1 MSLFEV
7 IPANLFSVFNSKNKN
22 IYVSSLFLLRQ
33 AFKQELVIEK
43 EKLIQQLSSVLS
55 NELLSIDIDEEEPF
69 NDGKKLNKD
78 ALSLSRFMVKRL
90 CETGWIEIE
99 YGVDTS
105 FKEYIALAPYSI
117 KIINTLYAIFK
128 EDEEGYNTHMYAI
141 YSNLFQA
148 DTDRKDFMYTAL
160 LNAYDRTNELEN
172 DLKSLYHNIR
182 RKFNKLS
189 FLNSVNEVLV
199 DHFDNY
205 QKRIINQIYMP
216 LKTKDSLNR
225 FKGNIV
231 QILLRWLR
239 HTESIEEIEKQAFNF
254 QKFNSLEEARED
266 VITKIY
272 FIVDKLNE
280 LEEMIDRID
289 EKNTN
294 YVSATTEK
302 MKALLNNDKSIKA
315 KMAKLMDKLADT
327 LVDNTQDELL
337 ENFYERLPLY
347 ASSYL
352 GEGSLFVRSYT
363 SPLMINSDP
372 LELDDAVY
380 DHIDDMA
387 SSFIENMNNTY
398 SHKNVVE
405 YVETKILN
413 NKNELNSNQIKI
425 NSDEDLILTIHS
437 MLKGWDKN
445 IFYKIDLQEGNVDTS
460 GYSIPKMT
468 YLRRRKL

>member
-1 MSLFEV
+1 MGLFEV
-7 IPANLFSVFNSKNKN
+7 LPANLFSVFNSKNKD

-43 EKLIQQLSSVLS
+43 EKLTQQLSSVLS
-55 NELLSIDIDEEEPF
+55 NELMNIDIDEEEQF
-69 NDGKKLNKD
+69 NDGKKLSRD
-78 ALSLSRFMVKRL
+78 AMSLSRFIVKRL

-105 FKEYIALAPYSI
+105 FKEYIALAPFSI

-128 EDEEGYNTHMYAI
+128 EDEQGYNTHMYAI

-182 RKFNKLS
+182 RKYNKLS

-205 QKRIINQIYMP
+205 QKRIITQIYMP

-225 FKGNIV
+225 FKGSIV
-231 QILLRWLR
+231 QILLKWLR
-239 HTESIEEIEKQAFNF
+239 HNESIEEIEKQAFNF
-254 QKFNSLEEARED
+254 QRFNSLDEARED

-315 KMAKLMDKLADT
+315 KMSKLMDKLADS

-337 ENFYERLPLY
+337 ENFYEHLPVQTT
-347 ASSYL
+347 SYL
-352 GEGSLFVRSYT
+352 SESSLFVRSYT
-363 SPLMINSDP
+363 SPLLSSEP
-372 LELDDAVY
+372 LELDDTSY
-380 DHIDDMA
+380 DYIDDMA

-398 SHKNVVE
+398 SHKNVIE
-405 YVETKILN
+405 YVENRVLN
-413 NKNELNSNQIKI
+413 NKNELESSQLKI

-445 IFYKIDLQEGNVDTS
+445 IFYKIDLHEGNVGTS
-460 GYSIPKMT
+460 GYNIPKMT

>member
-1 MSLFEV
+1 MELFEI
-7 IPANLFSVFNSKNKN
+7 IPSNLFSVFNSKNKN
-22 IYVSSLFLLRQ
+22 VYVSSLFLLRQ
-33 AFKQELVIEK
+33 AFKQELIIEK
-43 EKLIQQLSSVLS
+43 EKLIQQLSTVLS
-55 NELLSIDIDEEEPF
+55 NELMALDLEEEESF
-69 NDGKKLNKD
+69 NDGKKLSRD
-78 ALSLSRFMVKRL
+78 ALSLSRFLIKRL
-90 CETGWIEIE
+90 SETGWIEIE

-105 FKEYIALAPYSI
+105 FKEYIELAPYSI
-117 KIINTLYAIFK
+117 KIINALYAIMK
-128 EDEEGYNTHMYAI
+128 EDEEGYNTHMYSI
-141 YSNLFQA
+141 YSNLVQA
-148 DTDRKDFMYTAL
+148 DVERKDFMYTAL

-205 QKRIINQIYMP
+205 QKKIITQIYMP

-225 FKGNIV
+225 FKGSIV

-239 HTESIEEIEKQAFNF
+239 HPERIGEIERQAFGSE
-254 QKFNSLEEARED
+254 KFNTIEDARED

-280 LEEMIDRID
+280 LEEMIDKID

-315 KMAKLMDKLADT
+315 KMAKILDKLSET
-327 LVDNTQDELL
+327 NL
-337 ENFYERLPLY
+337 EEENNQFLEPFYENI
-347 ASSYL
+347 YL
-352 GEGSLFVRSYT
+352 QRAAYLSESSLFVRSYT
-363 SPLMINSDP
+363 SPLLSSEP
-372 LELDDAVY
+372 LELDDTVY

-398 SHKNVVE
+398 SHKNVIDFVE
-405 YVETKILN
+405 NRILN
-413 NKNELNSNQIKI
+413 NRNELESSQLKLY
-425 NSDEDLILTIHS
+425 SPEDLILTIHS

-445 IFYKIDLQEGNVDTS
+445 IFYKIELAEGNVGTS
-460 GYSIPKMT
+460 GYKIPKMT

>member
-1 MSLFEV
+1 MGLFEV
-7 IPANLFSVFNSKNKN
+7 LPANLFSVFNSKNKN
-22 IYVSSLFLLRQ
+22 TYVSALFLLRQ

-43 EKLIQQLSSVLS
+43 EKLIQQLSSVLA
-55 NELLSIDIDEEEPF
+55 NELKEIDIEEEEFF
-69 NDGKKLNKD
+69 NDGKKLNRD
-78 ALSLSRFMVKRL
+78 AMSLSRFMVKRL
-90 CETGWIEIE
+90 TETGWIEIE

-128 EDEEGYNTHMYAI
+128 EDEQGYNTHMYAI
-141 YSNLFQA
+141 YSNLIQA

-182 RKFNKLS
+182 RKYNKLS

-205 QKRIINQIYMP
+205 QKRIITQIYMP

-231 QILLRWLR
+231 EILLKWLR
-239 HTESIEEIEKQAFNF
+239 RKDAIEEIEKQAFNF
-254 QKFNSLEEARED
+254 QKFNSLDEARED

-280 LEEMIDRID
+280 LEEMVDRID

-315 KMAKLMDKLADT
+315 KMSKLMDKLADS
-327 LVDNTQDELL
+327 LVDETQDELL
-337 ENFYERLPLY
+337 ENFYEHLPIQTS
-347 ASSYL
+347 AYL
-352 GEGSLFVRSYT
+352 SESSLFVRSYT
-363 SPLMINSDP
+363 SPFISSEP

-405 YVETKILN
+405 YVENRILN
-413 NKNELNSNQIKI
+413 NKNEFESGQFKLHSP
-425 NSDEDLILTIHS
+425 EDLILTIHS

-445 IFYKIDLQEGNVDTS
+445 IFYKIDLQEGTVGTS
-460 GYSIPKMT
+460 GYKIPKMT

>member
-7 IPANLFSVFNSKNKN
+7 IPTNLFSIFNSKNKN
-22 IYVSSLFLLRQ
+22 IYVSSLFVLRQ

-43 EKLIQQLSSVLS
+43 DKLIQQLSSVLS
-55 NELLSIDIDEEEPF
+55 TELLSLDIDEEEAF

-78 ALSLSRFMVKRL
+78 AMSLSRFMVKRL
-90 CETGWIEIE
+90 CETGWVEIE

-117 KIINTLYAIFK
+117 KIINTLYAIIK

-148 DTDRKDFMYTAL
+148 DTERKDFMYTAL

-205 QKRIINQIYMP
+205 QKRIINQIYLP

-225 FKGNIV
+225 FKGSIT

-239 HTESIEEIEKQAFNF
+239 HNESIQEIEKQAFNF
-254 QKFNSLEEARED
+254 QKFNSLDEARED

-289 EKNTN
+289 LKNTN

-315 KMAKLMDKLADT
+315 KMSKLMDKLADT
-327 LVDNTQDELL
+327 LTDNTQDDLL
-337 ENFYERLPLY
+337 ENFYPELTLQTS
-347 ASSYL
+347 AYL

-363 SPLMINSDP
+363 SPLMSSDP
-372 LELDDAVY
+372 LELDDTVY

-387 SSFIENMNNTY
+387 SNFIENMNNTY

-405 YVETKILN
+405 YVETKLLN

-425 NSDEDLILTIHS
+425 ESDEDLILTIHS

-445 IFYKIDLQEGNVDTS
+445 IFYKIDLQEGNVNTH
-460 GYSIPKMT
+460 GYNIPKMT

>member
-1 MSLFEV
+1 MALFEV
-7 IPANLFSVFNSKNKN
+7 IPANLFSIFNSKNKD

-33 AFKQELVIEK
+33 SFKQELVIEK
-43 EKLIQQLSSVLS
+43 ENLIHQLSSVLS
-55 NELLSIDIDEEEPF
+55 TELLSIDIDEEEPF

-78 ALSLSRFMVKRL
+78 AMSLARFMVKRL

-128 EDEEGYNTHMYAI
+128 EDEQGYNTHMYAI

-172 DLKSLYHNIR
+172 DLKTLYHNIR
-182 RKFNKLS
+182 RKYNKLS

-205 QKRIINQIYMP
+205 QKKIINQIYMP
-216 LKTKDSLNR
+216 IKTKDSITR
-225 FKGNIV
+225 FKGSII
-231 QILLRWLR
+231 QILLKWLR
-239 HTESIEEIEKQAFNF
+239 QKDNLDEIEKQAFNF
-254 QKFNSLEEARED
+254 QKFNTLDEARDD

-280 LEEMIDRID
+280 LEDMIDRID

-315 KMAKLMDKLADT
+315 KMSKLMDKLADA
-327 LVDNTQDELL
+327 VSENKEDELL
-337 ENFYERLPLY
+337 VSFNENLFLQKS
-347 ASSYL
+347 AYL
-352 GEGSLFVRSYT
+352 AEDSLFVRSYT
-363 SPLMINSDP
+363 SPLMSSEP
-372 LELDDAVY
+372 LELDDGNY
-380 DHIDDMA
+380 GHIDDMA
-387 SSFIENMNNTY
+387 SDFIENMNNTY
-398 SHKNVVE
+398 SHKNIIE
-405 YVETKILN
+405 YVENRILN
-413 NKNELNSNQIKI
+413 NKNELDSAQLKI

-437 MLKGWDKN
+437 MLRGWDKN
-445 IFYKIDLQEGNVDTS
+445 IFYKIELHDGNAHTS
-460 GYSIPKMT
+460 GYSIPNMT

>member
-1 MSLFEV
+1 MGLFEV
-7 IPANLFSVFNSKNKN
+7 VPSNLFSIFNSKSKDV
-22 IYVSSLFLLRQ
+22 YVSSLFVLRQ

-43 EKLIQQLSSVLS
+43 DKLIQQISTVLS
-55 NELLSIDIDEEEPF
+55 NEILTLDIEEEEVF

-78 ALSLSRFMVKRL
+78 ATSLSRFVVKRL
-90 CETGWIEIE
+90 CETGWIETE

-117 KIINTLYAIFK
+117 KIINTLYAILK
-128 EDEEGYNTHMYAI
+128 EDEQGYNTHMYSI
-141 YSNLFQA
+141 YSNLIQA
-148 DTDRKDFMYTAL
+148 DNERRDFMYTAL

-182 RKFNKLS
+182 RKFNKLG
-189 FLNSVNEVLV
+189 FLNTVNEVLV

-225 FKGNIV
+225 FKGSIV
-231 QILLRWLR
+231 EILLKWLR
-239 HTESIEEIEKQAFNF
+239 KTDSVEELEKQAFNF
-254 QKFNSLEEARED
+254 HKFNSLDEAKED

-280 LEEMIDRID
+280 LEEMVDRIY

-315 KMAKLMDKLADT
+315 KMSKLIDKLADT
-327 LVDNTQDELL
+327 TNETEQDELL
-337 ENFYERLPLY
+337 ESFYEHLPLQR
-347 ASSYL
+347 SGYL
-352 GEGSLFVRSYT
+352 SESSLFVRSYT
-363 SPLMINSDP
+363 APMLSSEP
-372 LELDDAVY
+372 LELDDGNF
-380 DHIDDMA
+380 DHIDDIA

-405 YVETKILN
+405 YVETRVLN
-413 NKNELNSNQIKI
+413 NKNELDSSQLKL

-445 IFYKIDLQEGNVDTS
+445 IFYKIELQEGTVPTS
-460 GYSIPKMT
+460 GYNIPKMT

>member
-1 MSLFEV
+1 MGLFEV
-7 IPANLFSVFNSKNKN
+7 IPSNLFSVFNSQSKDV
-22 IYVSSLFLLRQ
+22 YVSSLFLLRQ

-43 EKLIQQLSSVLS
+43 DKLVQQLSTVLS
-55 NELLSIDIDEEEPF
+55 KEIMSIDIEEAESF
-69 NDGKKLNKD
+69 NDGKKLNRD
-78 ALSLSRFMVKRL
+78 TLSLARFIVKRL

-99 YGVDTS
+99 YGNDTS

-117 KIINTLYAIFK
+117 KIINTLYSILK
-128 EDEEGYNTHMYAI
+128 DDEQGYNTHMYAI
-141 YSNLFQA
+141 YSNLVQA
-148 DTDRKDFMYTAL
+148 NTDRQDFMYTAL
-160 LNAYDRTNELEN
+160 LNAFDRTNELEN

-189 FLNSVNEVLV
+189 FLNTVNEVLV

-205 QKRIINQIYMP
+205 QKRIITQIYMP

-225 FKGNIV
+225 FKGSIV
-231 QILLRWLR
+231 EILLTWLR
-239 HTESIEEIEKQAFNF
+239 RPDNIQELEKQAFNF
-254 QKFNSLEEARED
+254 QKFNSLEDARED

-280 LEEMIDRID
+280 LEEMVDRID

-315 KMAKLMDKLADT
+315 KMAKLMDRLADT
-327 LVDNTQDELL
+327 STETAQDEVL
-337 ENFYERLPLY
+337 EHFYEHMPLQK
-347 ASSYL
+347 SGYL
-352 GEGSLFVRSYT
+352 SESSLFVRSYT
-363 SPLMINSDP
+363 SPILSSEP
-372 LELDDAVY
+372 LELDDTVY
-380 DHIDDMA
+380 DHIDTMA

-398 SHKNVVE
+398 SHKNVIE
-405 YVETKILN
+405 YVEKRVLN
-413 NKNELNSNQIKI
+413 NKNELESSLLKLETP
-425 NSDEDLILTIHS
+425 EDLILTIHS

-445 IFYKIDLQEGNVDTS
+445 IFYKIDLHEGNVATS
-460 GYSIPKMT
+460 GYKIPKMT

>member
-1 MSLFEV
+1 MGLFEV
-7 IPANLFSVFNSKNKN
+7 LPANLFSVFNSKNKD
-22 IYVSSLFLLRQ
+22 IYVSSFFLLRQ

-55 NELLSIDIDEEEPF
+55 NELLAIDIEEEEPF
-69 NDGKKLNKD
+69 NDGKKLNRD

-117 KIINTLYAIFK
+117 KIINTLYAIFR
-128 EDEEGYNTHMYAI
+128 EDEQGYNTHMYAI
-141 YSNLFQA
+141 YSNLIQA
-148 DTDRKDFMYTAL
+148 DTERRDFMYTAL

-225 FKGNIV
+225 FKGSIV
-231 QILLRWLR
+231 QILLRWIR
-239 HTESIEEIEKQAFNF
+239 HNESIEEIEKQAFNF
-254 QKFNSLEEARED
+254 HKFNSLEEARED

-280 LEEMIDRID
+280 LEEMVDRID

-315 KMAKLMDKLADT
+315 KMSKLMDKLADT
-327 LVDNTQDELL
+327 LLDNTQDEVL
-337 ENFYERLPLY
+337 ENFYEHMPLQTS
-347 ASSYL
+347 AYL
-352 GEGSLFVRSYT
+352 SESSLFVRSYT
-363 SPLMINSDP
+363 SPMLSSEP
-372 LELDDAVY
+372 LELDDSTY
-380 DHIDDMA
+380 DYIDDMA

-398 SHKNVVE
+398 SHKNVIE
-405 YVETKILN
+405 YVENRVLN
-413 NKNELNSNQIKI
+413 NKNELASAQLKI
-425 NSDEDLILTIHS
+425 NSPEDLILTIHS

>member
-1 MSLFEV
+1 MGLFEV
-7 IPANLFSVFNSKNKN
+7 LPTNLFSIFNSKNKN

-43 EKLIQQLSSVLS
+43 EKLIQQLSSVLA
-55 NELLSIDIDEEEPF
+55 NELMEIDIEEEESF
-69 NDGKKLNKD
+69 NDGKKLSRD
-78 ALSLSRFMVKRL
+78 ALSLSRHITKRL

-128 EDEEGYNTHMYAI
+128 EDEQGYNTHMYAI

-182 RKFNKLS
+182 RKYNKLS
-189 FLNSVNEVLV
+189 FMNSVNEVLV

-205 QKRIINQIYMP
+205 QKRIITQIYMP

-225 FKGNIV
+225 FKGSIV
-231 QILLRWLR
+231 HILLKWLR
-239 HTESIEEIEKQAFNF
+239 KSESIEDLEKQAFNF
-254 QKFNSLEEARED
+254 QKFNSLDEARED

-280 LEEMIDRID
+280 LEEMVDRID

-315 KMAKLMDKLADT
+315 KMSKLMDKLADT

-337 ENFYERLPLY
+337 ENFYEHLPLET
-347 ASSYL
+347 SSYL
-352 GEGSLFVRSYT
+352 SESSLFVRSYT
-363 SPLMINSDP
+363 SPFISSEP
-372 LELDDAVY
+372 LELDDMSY

-405 YVETKILN
+405 YVENRILN
-413 NKNELNSNQIKI
+413 NKNELESAQLKLNSP
-425 NSDEDLILTIHS
+425 EDLILTIHS

-445 IFYKIDLQEGNVDTS
+445 IFYKIDLHEGNVDTS
-460 GYSIPKMT
+460 GYKIPKMT